1 MELIA
6 EFKWW
11 SLYGTIWK
19 FLGVGTLDKK
29 EDGTYEKL
37 GDLYGTWMPDGAANI
52 IGEANRFS
60 FHFDS
65 SESNGWKITLIGE

>member
-1 MELIA
+1 MGQ
-6 EFKWW
+6 
-11 SLYGTIWK
+11 YGNC
-19 FLGVGTLDKK
+19 LGVGTLDKK

-37 GDLYGTWMPDGAANI
+37 GELYGIQMPDGAANI
-52 IGEANRFS
+52 IGEANGFA